1 MPQVSELVK
10 PVLASRISINQKTE
24 RERILELENRR
35 DEFRSQINYQTFEP
49 QENSLNPLDL
59 KSLSYKRKELD

>member
-24 RERILELENRR
+24 RERILE
-35 DEFRSQINYQTFEP
+35 F
-49 QENSLNPLDL
+49 ENSWHSFNLI
-59 KSLSYKRKELD
+59 LSFYN